1 MVMIIMALYM
11 AWNCKN
17 IIVLKNVFGFL
28 PGHKEISTENK
39 LKGV

>member
-11 AWNCKN
+11 AWNYKN
-17 IIVLKNVFGFL
+17 VIVQKNVFGL
-28 PGHKEISTENK
+28 VPGIKEISTENK